1 MLKNVFENHPSWR
14 LGTYVDMQE
23 ILGLYLSKGSL
34 FSLEKLTTKQSCLQ
48 NFFFLQHLRI
58 LFVCLFKPISWK
70 EFASIHPFVPL
81 EQAQGYQQLFRDLE
95 KDLCEITGYD
105 KISFQP
111 NR

>member
-1 MLKNVFENHPSWR
+1 
-14 LGTYVDMQE
+14 MQE
-23 ILGLYLSKGSL
+23 TFGLYLSKGSL
-34 FSLEKLTTKQSCLQ
+34 SSLENLTTKQSCLQ
-48 NFFFLQHLRI
+48 NFFLQHLRI
-58 LFVCLFKPISWK
+58 LFVCFFKPISWK

-81 EQAQGYQQLFRDLE
+81 DQAQGYQQLFKDLE